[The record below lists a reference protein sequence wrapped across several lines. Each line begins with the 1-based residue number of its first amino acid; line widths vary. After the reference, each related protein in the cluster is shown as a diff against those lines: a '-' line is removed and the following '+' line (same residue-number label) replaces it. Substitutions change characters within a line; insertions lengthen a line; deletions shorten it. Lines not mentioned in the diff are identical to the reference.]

1 MFRKLIFSLFLIGM
15 VGSGVSYGDSVK
27 VENPG
32 VWPVMKGARY
42 NPAVKLLVQPTQGK
56 TLKQVNIKFEDID
69 QVEKVILRNGSPE
82 VKKDEEVTVFGSAE
96 AGKKKELVIKCD
108 APLEAG
114 TNTFWLDVTPSE
126 ESVIGSEVVI
136 QSISLTLDSRKL
148 DPEMEP
154 IAQRIGIMLGYPGEK
169 VAQLKGAPRDCA
181 AFRIPG
187 LIQTKKGTLIG
198 VFDARYENEVDLC
211 RDIDVAVVRS
221 TDGGQTWSR
230 PKVNM
235 DSGPGKANGCGD
247 PCILQDKK
255 GRIWM
260 QALACHFAPGARAIN
275 ASGKGTD
282 PSKTGQWE
290 MVYSDDEGKTWSRI
304 MNVTEQVKKDE
315 WNLVLAGPGNGICTK
330 AGVIVFPA
338 QVWEHGH
345 KPWSRSSICYS
356 EDGGRKWK
364 MSEPL
369 PVSSSEC
376 QVVELEDGSIMLNCR
391 NEARTGKRVVYVT
404 RDLGQTWEPHESNL
418 KTLNDPTC
426 QASLVAVDT
435 KKYGRLLLYSNPW
448 KHGRSNMSIRASRDE
463 GVTWSEG
470 VLYDVRGCMGYS
482 CIAMTDPDHVG
493 IIYETCHRDGEGYYR
508 GIGFIR
514 LPLETIVTGKK
525 VPVLA
530 AAGDDD
536 DTAARG
542 KKKTKK
548 AKKGKKVRRKR

>member
-69 QVEKVILRNGSPE
+69 QVAKVILRNGSPE

-221 TDGGQTWSR
+221 TDGVR
-230 PKVNM
+230 
-235 DSGPGKANGCGD
+235 
-247 PCILQDKK
+247 
-255 GRIWM
+255 
-260 QALACHFAPGARAIN
+260 PGA
-275 ASGKGTD
+275 
-282 PSKTGQWE
+282 
-290 MVYSDDEGKTWSRI
+290 
-304 MNVTEQVKKDE
+304 
-315 WNLVLAGPGNGICTK
+315 
-330 AGVIVFPA
+330 
-338 QVWEHGH
+338 
-345 KPWSRSSICYS
+345 
-356 EDGGRKWK
+356 GR
-364 MSEPL
+364 
-369 PVSSSEC
+369 
-376 QVVELEDGSIMLNCR
+376 R
-391 NEARTGKRVVYVT
+391 
-404 RDLGQTWEPHESNL
+404 
-418 KTLNDPTC
+418 
-426 QASLVAVDT
+426 
-435 KKYGRLLLYSNPW
+435 
-448 KHGRSNMSIRASRDE
+448 
-463 GVTWSEG
+463 
-470 VLYDVRGCMGYS
+470 
-482 CIAMTDPDHVG
+482 
-493 IIYETCHRDGEGYYR
+493 
-508 GIGFIR
+508 
-514 LPLETIVTGKK
+514 
-525 VPVLA
+525 
-530 AAGDDD
+530 
-536 DTAARG
+536 
-542 KKKTKK
+542 
-548 AKKGKKVRRKR
+548 